1 LHGKS
6 SGHGTGMNGLSEN
19 IPKQYGKIH
28 LVNIQKANW
37 KMAMKI
43 VDLPIKIY
51 KNMVSFHSF

>member
-1 LHGKS
+1 
-6 SGHGTGMNGLSEN
+6 MNGLSEN

-37 KMAMKI
+37 KMAMEI